1 MTYDILLPFSGAW
14 QAEEDRYE
22 EIDGAQISH
31 MECHLPAPDGSGDE
45 AFIDIYVGYMPSDTT
60 AEDEAYANYA
70 EIIGW
75 SDEDD
80 EDCPIAEWKFQRK
93 TAYGF
98 TGECENGSIMLLMCV
113 EIHKGTLLIL
123 SLVADNDEEVGKWAK
138 YVEENLKIKV
148 IK

>member
-1 MTYDILLPFSGAW
+1 MPLT
-14 QAEEDRYE
+14 
-22 EIDGAQISH
+22 
-31 MECHLPAPDGSGDE
+31 GSC
-45 AFIDIYVGYMPSDTT
+45 
-60 AEDEAYANYA
+60 
-70 EIIGW
+70 
-75 SDEDD
+75 DEDD